1 MFTPTPTAVS
11 VGSPSPEVCSVEGRR
26 RRRSI
31 HIVRRVAAAR
41 LEQGLVDEI
50 SQASRQQ
57 LQGIDQ
63 VTQSVA
69 EMEKVTQTTA
79 ATAEESA
86 AASEELGA
94 NADQAMEGRKGSR
107 RLEIRS
113 FRDGEWIVITVSD
126 SGPGIPA
133 DLREK
138 VFDPYFTTK
147 RDGTGI
153 GLFFSH
159 RVIAAHGGILTA
171 GKSSFGGAE
180 FRIRLPLRP
189 GKEGT

>member
-94 NADQAMEGRKGSR
+94 NADQAMEIVR
-107 RLEIRS
+107 RLDCLVGGHASAEAVRP
-113 FRDGEWIVITVSD
+113 V
-126 SGPGIPA
+126 P
-133 DLREK
+133 
-138 VFDPYFTTK
+138 
-147 RDGTGI
+147 TGA
-153 GLFFSH
+153 H
-159 RVIAAHGGILTA
+159 AAEVNPHLNVA
-171 GKSSFGGAE
+171 A
-180 FRIRLPLRP
+180 
-189 GKEGT
+189 